1 MRFGPVPV
9 GEAEG
14 AIAAHS
20 VREGGLRIK
29 KGRVLTAADIAALRE
44 AGRET
49 IVVARLEPGDLG
61 EDAAASRI
69 AAALAG
75 PGIRVDPPFT
85 GRANLFAETGGLLVV
100 DRAAID
106 ALNRLDPG
114 ITVATL
120 AEFAPAEPGR
130 MVATVKIIP
139 FAVSESAVARAE
151 AAAPGALRLAPWRP
165 LRVGLVAT
173 TLPGLKPST
182 MDKTRR
188 VLEERLRP
196 AGATLVSE
204 TRVAHDEAALAA
216 AIDAALELIRTP
228 PHDLPGSIVAD
239 PVAQSRLIPG
249 GDKSGLLIV
258 FGASA
263 ITDIDDVIP
272 AAIRA
277 AGGEVEHFG
286 MPVDPGNL
294 LLLGRIGD
302 VPVLGAPG
310 CARSPVEN
318 GFDWVLNRLLAGLEV
333 SPEAITG
340 MGVGGLLMEIVT
352 RPQPRLPVGE
362 DGEGVAVLLLAAGRS
377 RRMEGPN
384 KLLATFDGVKL
395 VRRMASVAL
404 AAPGIGPVVVVT
416 GHMEP
421 EIRAALAG
429 LPVEFAHNPDF
440 AEGLS
445 TSLKRGLSAVPP
457 AAAGVLV
464 MLADMPRV
472 DARLL
477 AAMLDAFRARNGP
490 AIVMA
495 THEGKR
501 GNPVLFSREF
511 LPELAL
517 AQGDSG
523 ARHVIDRHPE
533 AVVTVEAGA
542 AASLDVD
549 TVEAM
554 REAGG
559 VVTS

>member
-1 MRFGPVPV
+1 MKFGPVPV

-20 VREGGLRIK
+20 VREGGLRIR
-29 KGRVLTAADIAALRE
+29 KGRVLAAADIEALRQ

-61 EDAAASRI
+61 EDAAAARI

-75 PGIRVDPPFT
+75 RGIRVDPPFT
-85 GRANLFAETGGLLVV
+85 GRANLFAESGGLLVV

-120 AEFAPAEPGR
+120 AEYAPVEPGR

-139 FAVSESAVARAE
+139 FAVSEAAVARAE

-165 LRVGLVAT
+165 LRVALVAT

-182 MDKTRR
+182 MDKTRL

-204 TRVAHDEAALAA
+204 TRVPHETEALAA
-216 AIDAALELIRTP
+216 AIGPAIDLVGQRH
-228 PHDLPGSIVAD
+228 HDLPGSD
-239 PVAQSRLIPG
+239 RAQARLVPG
-249 GDKSGLLIV
+249 GDKPGLLIV

-277 AGGEVEHFG
+277 AGGEVLHFG

-302 VPVLGAPG
+302 VPILGAPG

-318 GFDWVLNRLLAGLEV
+318 GFDWVLNRLLAGLAV

-352 RPQPRLPVGE
+352 RPQPRLPIAE
-362 DGEGVAVLLLAAGRS
+362 ANEGVAVLLLAAGRS

-384 KLLATFDGVKL
+384 KLLARFGDVPL

-404 AAPGIGPVVVVT
+404 EAPGVTPVVVVT

-445 TSLKRGLSAVPP
+445 TSLKRGLASVPP

-472 DARLL
+472 DAALL
-477 AAMLDAFRARNGP
+477 AAVLEQFRGRGGP
-490 AIVMA
+490 AIVVA

-517 AQGDSG
+517 AKGDSG
-523 ARHVIDRHPE
+523 ARYVIDRHPE

-559 VVTS
+559 VLPS